1 MDTVRH
7 VIDLSNIP
15 NVLVDIA
22 PSNTR
27 QALKKAPA
35 CRVSA
40 QPDLLG
46 TIDQASIL
54 TITPIIKTVPRPRL
68 VTQDV
73 VRLTVLVL

>member
-7 VIDLSNIP
+7 VIDLP
-15 NVLVDIA
+15 NVIVKIA
-22 PSNTR
+22 PFNTR

-46 TIDQASIL
+46 TIDQASFF
-54 TITPIIKTVPRPRL
+54 TIIPIIKTVPRPRL